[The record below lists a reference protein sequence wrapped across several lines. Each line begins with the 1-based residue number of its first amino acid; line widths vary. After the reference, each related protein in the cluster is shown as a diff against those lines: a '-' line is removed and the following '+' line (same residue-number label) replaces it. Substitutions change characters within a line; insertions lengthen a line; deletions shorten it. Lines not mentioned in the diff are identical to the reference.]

1 MEEEDDVIPTP
12 YAVKCDKIILE
23 PNVGRRSCWA
33 TIVQLQKKVMDTNGG
48 GQ

>member
-12 YAVKCDKIILE
+12 HAMKCDKIILE

-33 TIVQLQKKVMDTNGG
+33 TNYTIAKESCGH
-48 GQ
+48 